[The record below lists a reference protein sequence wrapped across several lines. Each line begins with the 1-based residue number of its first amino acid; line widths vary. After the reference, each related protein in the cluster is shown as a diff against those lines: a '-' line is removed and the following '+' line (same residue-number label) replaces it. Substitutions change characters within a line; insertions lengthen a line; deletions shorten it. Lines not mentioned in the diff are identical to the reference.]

1 MPCSGGGR
9 SQIQQRAHLVKTT
22 LGHKEAAMAHM
33 MTRGISATPP
43 RSVGYW
49 SVMVGGIVALL
60 LFYACILLFGQA
72 W

>member
-1 MPCSGGGR
+1 
-9 SQIQQRAHLVKTT
+9 
-22 LGHKEAAMAHM
+22 MAHM